1 MSSLIEKRKRKM
13 FSSPSLWVVV
23 GLAVASVLAT
33 TALSSPMLAFA
44 QATPNPAATA
54 TDQTGGTISLVQAAK
69 DFLNDNLNA
78 TLIDAASAAEN
89 QVPNSATMA
98 AHFGTL
104 QGSLVYNVTVAD
116 TNTDTAVNVFVDPAS
131 GQVLSKSAA
140 FPIDTLGLPTGFD
153 NATKTLIDAADV
165 AENQVQNGM
174 AVAGSITAAQQQ
186 GGSSGT
192 FVYEITVAD
201 IDNGTLHKIMVD
213 PTTGSIVSS
222 PEVVPLGDLHIGNLF

>member
-1 MSSLIEKRKRKM
+1 MSSLTEKRKRKM
-13 FSSPSLWVVV
+13 FSSPSLWVV
-23 GLAVASVLAT
+23 GLAVASVLAIA
-33 TALSSPMLAFA
+33 ALPSPMLAFA
-44 QATPNPAATA
+44 QATPNPTATA
-54 TDQTGGTISLVQAAK
+54 TDQTAGTISLVQAAK

-89 QVPNSATMA
+89 QVPNSATVA

-140 FPIDTLGLPTGFD
+140 FPIDTLGLPAGFD